1 MKTQN
6 NALMTKL
13 KSFFQIIKKP
23 LLTIAILTLLLT
35 IVQFEVM
42 MINNLNPL
50 IFGSAFFIVNRK
62 KINANIFIGLLL
74 SVGASYVAFFAGF
87 LSFFGFTYAID
98 QATTSIISPEFFIVI
113 SGLIACLTLYLLF
126 ARICKT
132 GQRKKGILIT
142 ISSYLLVPIIVLIFP
157 IIFLKPLKN
166 GFFMLYNLIWLF
178 VVGFF
183 MTLTINLENKKFA
196 AA

>member
-35 IVQFEVM
+35 IVPFEVM

-50 IFGSAFFIVNRK
+50 IFGIAFFIVNRN
-62 KINANIFIGLLL
+62 KINPNIFIGLLL
-74 SVGASYVAFFAGF
+74 SVGVSYVAFFAGF
-87 LSFFGFTYAID
+87 LSVFAFSYAIK
-98 QATTSIISPEFFIVI
+98 QVTTNIDAPEFLIII

-126 ARICKT
+126 AIICKT
-132 GQRKKGILIT
+132 GQLKKGILIT

-183 MTLTINLENKKFA
+183 MTLTVNLENKKYA
-196 AA
+196 AD